1 MTHFLFTA
9 VPWSTYHI
17 DSAAILGGVLT
28 EIATNLESL
37 FWDGIDVNGTKY
49 YFALIGVKGDAEF
62 HVDAGQFSRSY
73 FTVGTANNLY
83 MCPECEA
90 DDNFGDVSNN
100 PIWHPSVPG
109 FTLCFKNVSNI
120 PWVYFMFQK
129 CFEHPMGLLY
139 VSKMFPTSQGFI
151 LCFKNVSN
159 IPFNLLVRLA

>member
-62 HVDAGQFSRSY
+62 HVDAGQFLRSY

-100 PIWHPSVPG
+100 PIWLPTVPG
-109 FTLCFKNVSNI
+109 FSLCFKNVSNIPWITLCFKNVSNI
-120 PWVYFMFQK
+120 PWVYFMFET
-129 CFEHPMGLLY
+129 CFKHPMGLLY
-139 VSKMFPTSQGFI
+139 VSKMFQTSHLF
-151 LCFKNVSN
+151 F
-159 IPFNLLVRLA
+159 